1 MRTGSRFTKIDLSG
15 VKTISIRKRK
25 SKVRFQE
32 FARVYDPGKQ
42 SFRAYVDSLPR
53 FLVANDLVAFASCIA
68 RARRRSKPVIAMIGA
83 HVVKVGLSP
92 LLIDLLTRKIVTCV
106 AMNSA
111 AAIHDV
117 ETAKWGTTSEDV
129 ETNLQDGTFGM
140 SMETGGFINTT
151 LSKAMAESGE
161 IGYGEALGR
170 ALQNAPYRNMSILAT
185 CYRLGV
191 PATVHAAIGTDIV
204 HQQPTMDG
212 AATGELSF
220 RDFRLLCN
228 EVKELRKGSVV
239 MNIGSAVILPEVFLK
254 ALTVGRNLGHPTRGF
269 TTANFDMIQQYR
281 PRMNVVSR
289 PTKGSPGKGYMF
301 TGHHEI
307 MIPLLCAMIK
317 DRLRAR

>member
-1 MRTGSRFTKIDLSG
+1 VSKYNKIDLSG
-15 VKTISIRKRK
+15 VRTISIRKRK

-32 FARVYDPGKQ
+32 FADVYDPGTQ
-42 SFRAYVDSLPR
+42 SFRTFVGSLPR
-53 FLVANDLVAFASCIA
+53 FLVARDLVAFADA
-68 RARRRSKPVIAMIGA
+68 VAAARRRRRPVIVMIGA
-83 HVVKVGLSP
+83 HVIKVGLSP
-92 LLIDLLTRKIVTCV
+92 LLIDLLARKVVTCV

-129 ETNLQDGTFGM
+129 ETNLQDGSFGM
-140 SMETGGFINTT
+140 SMETGEFINTT
-151 LSKAMAESGE
+151 LSSAMAGDAGM
-161 IGYGEALGR
+161 GYGEALGR
-170 ALQNAPYRNMSILAT
+170 ALRDAPYRKMSILAT
-185 CYRLGV
+185 CERLGV
-191 PATVHAAIGTDIV
+191 PATVHAAIGTDII

-228 EVKELRKGSVV
+228 VVKDLSKGGIV

-254 ALTVGRNLGHPTRGF
+254 ALTVGRNLGHPARGF

-289 PTKGSPGKGYMF
+289 PTKNSGKGYMF

>member
-1 MRTGSRFTKIDLSG
+1 MSKFQKIDLSG
-15 VKTISIRKRK
+15 VTTISIKKRK
-25 SKVRFQE
+25 SKVRSQE
-32 FARVYDPGKQ
+32 FAGVFDPARG
-42 SFRAYVDSLPR
+42 SFRAFVDSLPHI
-53 FLVANDLVAFASCIA
+53 LVAEDMRTFVGDVVRA
-68 RARRRSKPVIAMIGA
+68 RAKKRPVIAMIGA

-92 LLIDLLTRKIVTCV
+92 LLVDLVERGIVTCV

-129 ETNLQDGTFGM
+129 EANLQDGTFGM
-140 SMETGGFINTT
+140 SRETGDFINGV
-151 LSKAMAESGE
+151 LSAAMKQRGDT
-161 IGYGEALGR
+161 GYGEALGAKLQDAPHR
-170 ALQNAPYRNMSILAT
+170 AKSILAS

-191 PATVHAAIGTDIV
+191 PATVHAAIGTDII

-220 RDFRLLCN
+220 RDFRLLCDV
-228 EVKELRKGSVV
+228 VKDLRGGVI

-254 ALTVGRNLGHPTRGF
+254 ALTVGRNLGHGAAGF
-269 TTANFDMIQQYR
+269 TTANFDMLQHYR
-281 PRMNVVSR
+281 PRMNVVAR
-289 PTKGSPGKGYMF
+289 PTKNAGKGYMF